1 MQFAPRSL
9 FACAALSVALGL
21 VACGG
26 SGDEPVTS
34 TKQDDR
40 LTPFL
45 GHWIAC
51 WATSPNTTEKDDL
64 RVISTGGKQ
73 VEVTRAYN
81 QYTGS
86 KDCTGQAT
94 ALFEER
100 SVLTLK
106 GETISVAGM
115 TLEKFDRT
123 GQVTTYSYDLQ
134 GLQSSKTDPRVTPI
148 TAGLVPGTPAM
159 LRVGDD
165 AQLDPQ
171 GNPTALTPLVYLKQ
185 P

>member
-1 MQFAPRSL
+1 MEFAPRSL
-9 FACAALSVALGL
+9 LVCVALAGSLGL

-26 SGDEPVTS
+26 SGDDPVTS

-64 RVISTGGKQ
+64 RLTSIGGNQ
-73 VEVTRAYN
+73 AEVTRVYN

-86 KDCTGQAT
+86 TDCTGQAT
-94 ALFEER
+94 LLFEER

-106 GETISVAGM
+106 GETINIAGV

-123 GQVTTYSYDLQ
+123 GQETIYSYDSQ
-134 GLQSSKTDPRVTPI
+134 GIRSSKTDPVVTPV
-148 TAGLVPGTPAM
+148 TAGMIPGTPATF
-159 LRVGDD
+159 LVGDD
-165 AQLDPQ
+165 TQLDPQ
-171 GNPTALTPLVYLKQ
+171 GNPTALAPLVYVKQ